1 MPADVLAA
9 ARAAAT
15 PAARLTALVEAWRA
29 TKLAELVPLIDK
41 LGKQIADRRPR
52 LAGNTIDEQV
62 ASWLALAKAKD
73 PTDVELLLGNPD
85 LVYELK
91 RFHRGH
97 LPTLLGMPPDPRL
110 ARALLAQLRDSHSLS
125 DDAHDAEHDQIWRA
139 IGRIGDPTMLKPM
152 TSLAKQHRLDTR
164 DVRAA
169 LAALAKVKPA
179 TATPAIKKTI
189 RELSAI
195 GKAARKTHA
204 ALLADVYAHPAD
216 DGPRLVYA
224 DALQEAG
231 DPRGEYI
238 VLACKH
244 DRGELDSAGRG
255 RMTKLLS
262 ANKEK
267 WLEPLAPVLS
277 YGTQAFRRGFLAR
290 ATTTGV
296 EMMHEAA
303 IRKIYKHP
311 AWALLDEV
319 TFSRGGLVYRAPL
332 VEHLRAL
339 GVKITVK

>member
-1 MPADVLAA
+1 MPPDVLAA

-41 LGKQIADRRPR
+41 LGKQIADKRPR
-52 LAGNTIDEQV
+52 LAGKTIDDKT

-73 PTDVELLLGNPD
+73 STDVQLLLTDPSIEHV
-85 LVYELK
+85 L
-91 RFHRGH
+91 HREFDKKY
-97 LPTLLGMPPDPRL
+97 PTLAAWPPDPRI
-110 ARALLAQLRDSHSLS
+110 ARALVARIREDYDLS
-125 DDAHDAEHDQIWRA
+125 EDPHRASYEPIWLA
-139 IGRIGDPTMLKPM
+139 IGRIGDPATLKP
-152 TSLAKQHRLDTR
+152 LAAIAKRYRIDTR
-164 DVRAA
+164 DTRAA
-169 LAALAKVKPA
+169 LAALAKVMPA

-189 RELSAI
+189 RALSAI
-195 GKAARKTHA
+195 GKGTRKTLA

-224 DALQEAG
+224 DALQEAD

-262 ANKEK
+262 ANREK

-277 YGTQAFRRGFLAR
+277 YGTQAFRRGFLSR

-296 EMMHEAA
+296 EMSNEAA

-319 TFSRGGLVYRAPL
+319 TFSRGGLEYRAPL
-332 VEHLRAL
+332 VAHLRAL